1 MRCVNWWMVS
11 FFIFFKKKRKR
22 ERKVFFSIRFCFGS
36 TLLYKRRKRK
46 EFFSSWV
53 LFTFHLR
60 RWTLFFFL
68 LIKIVWIPPQ
78 SNFMFT
84 KKCIVG
90 MELTPFQLIRTRV
103 VFTIFY
109 GEWTKL
115 HRSFQVVSSD
125 NLLLFWARVRLQA
138 CNQFMEGEKLF
149 FFFFSFSFF
158 FLKWT
163 LSFHL
168 WWRLLIFTSIPFF
181 LFFIKHKHNSIS

>member
-84 KKCIVG
+84 KKCIAG

-158 FLKWT
+158 FFKVNSFFSSMVAPSDFHKYPI
-163 LSFHL
+163 LSF
-168 WWRLLIFTSIPFF
+168 FYQTQT
-181 LFFIKHKHNSIS
+181 